1 MEEKTCTACKW
12 NNSAYCVL
20 WNGDLSIEKSQY
32 ACGCWEFPE
41 TEWKIIDFEKI
52 NEDRLNLFFN

>member
-52 NEDRLNLFFN
+52 NEH